1 MYLINTT
8 TIKIRLFIC
17 IIPKYV
23 ILSHTWGED
32 EVTFESMQRP
42 NERTKALRG
51 YMKIKRCCEQAKQ
64 DGYRWAWVDT
74 CCIDKRS
81 SAELSEAINSMY
93 RYYWGAEKCYAY
105 LTDVGDENSG
115 DVRDNLT
122 DVSDESSGNGRE
134 ETASSPTV
142 PGIGEKRGWEYIIYE
157 SSADSSHDIDVG
169 SDDAVYDPQEP
180 SVELPRSVRPERE
193 IFQFLN
199 SRWFKRGWT
208 LQELLAPATLE
219 FYDQEWNMIGTKFS
233 LATFI
238 QVATEI
244 QAQYILD
251 RNAMKG
257 ASIGLRLSWA
267 PQRDTTRDE
276 DQACCLFGI
285 MGVNMPLL
293 YGEGKRAFYRLQV
306 ELLKNTMDHTIFAW
320 SLGPSSSLEAKN
332 PCRFVGILA
341 TTPRDFQSTQLA
353 DIRPGLPQTIQGSTH
368 DVTNAGLR
376 IVLPCVAEGPDTLL
390 ALLNCHHDKTGKL
403 FLRLRRLDDQ
413 RFMRHQ
419 NQEMPTSTFT
429 QDMELKGK
437 ELYILM
443 EPETTLGLKS
453 LAEEIVEQSCALV
466 VGKLDFAGTAVD
478 EVVAF
483 HRDFRSKS
491 ELCWGNHFDVSPF
504 TYLLPLDSVGVG
516 IVYDEVS
523 LTIIFGHRHG
533 SPWLDVVIPS
543 GQELLSTVSSGPRH
557 RLKTDPEFREHIVNK
572 MRDLEVEMR
581 VGLPSEFCRD
591 HAVVYTDSTDTLE
604 VQVRRTLAGDQ
615 LRTCWQIGVIRRL

>member
-8 TIKIRLFIC
+8 TIKIRPFIG

-23 ILSHTWGED
+23 ILSHTWDED

-42 NERTKALRG
+42 NERTKALKG

-105 LTDVGDENSG
+105 LTDV
-115 DVRDNLT
+115 
-122 DVSDESSGNGRE
+122 
-134 ETASSPTV
+134 
-142 PGIGEKRGWEYIIYE
+142 
-157 SSADSSHDIDVG
+157 
-169 SDDAVYDPQEP
+169 
-180 SVELPRSVRPERE
+180 ERE

-267 PQRDTTRDE
+267 SQRDTTRDE
-276 DQACCLFGI
+276 DQAYCLFGI

-320 SLGPSSSLEAKN
+320 SLGSSFSLGPKS
-332 PCRFVGILA
+332 PCQFVYRRRYKVVHTMLQMQDFVSFFLA
-341 TTPRDFQSTQLA
+341 
-353 DIRPGLPQTIQGSTH
+353 
-368 DVTNAGLR
+368 
-376 IVLPCVAEGPDTLL
+376 
-390 ALLNCHHDKTGKL
+390 
-403 FLRLRRLDDQ
+403 
-413 RFMRHQ
+413 
-419 NQEMPTSTFT
+419 
-429 QDMELKGK
+429 
-437 ELYILM
+437 
-443 EPETTLGLKS
+443 
-453 LAEEIVEQSCALV
+453 
-466 VGKLDFAGTAVD
+466 
-478 EVVAF
+478 
-483 HRDFRSKS
+483 
-491 ELCWGNHFDVSPF
+491 SPK
-504 TYLLPLDSVGVG
+504 D
-516 IVYDEVS
+516 
-523 LTIIFGHRHG
+523 LTC
-533 SPWLDVVIPS
+533 
-543 GQELLSTVSSGPRH
+543 SSH
-557 RLKTDPEFREHIVNK
+557 
-572 MRDLEVEMR
+572 
-581 VGLPSEFCRD
+581 C
-591 HAVVYTDSTDTLE
+591 
-604 VQVRRTLAGDQ
+604 
-615 LRTCWQIGVIRRL
+615 

>member
-8 TIKIRLFIC
+8 TIKIRPFIG

-23 ILSHTWGED
+23 ILSHTWGDD
-32 EVTFESMQRP
+32 EVTFERMQRP
-42 NERTKALRG
+42 DERTKALKG
-51 YMKIKRCCEQAKQ
+51 YTKIKRCCEQAKQ

-115 DVRDNLT
+115 DVRDDLS
-122 DVSDESSGNGRE
+122 DVNS
-134 ETASSPTV
+134 
-142 PGIGEKRGWEYIIYE
+142 
-157 SSADSSHDIDVG
+157 IDV
-169 SDDAVYDPQEP
+169 VYDFQEP
-180 SVELPRSVRPERE
+180 SVELPRSIRPGRE

-238 QVATEI
+238 QIATEI
-244 QAQYILD
+244 QAQYISD
-251 RNAMKG
+251 RNAMKR

-267 PQRDTTRDE
+267 SQRDTTRDE
-276 DQACCLFGI
+276 DQAYCLFGI

-320 SLGPSSSLEAKN
+320 SLGPSFGFEPKT
-332 PCRFVGILA
+332 PYQFVGILA
-341 TTPRDFQSTQLA
+341 TTPGDFQSTQLA

-390 ALLNCHHDKTGKL
+390 ALLNCYHDKTGSL
-403 FLRLRRLDDQ
+403 FVRLRRLEDQ

-419 NQEMPTSTFT
+419 NQQMSTTMFS
-429 QDMELKGK
+429 QDIKLKSK

-443 EPETTLGLKS
+443 EPETTLGLKN
-453 LAEEIVEQSCALV
+453 LAAEEIVEHATCALV

-483 HRDFRSKS
+483 HRDLRSKS
-491 ELCWGNHFDVSPF
+491 ELCWGDRFDVSPF
-504 TYLLPLDSVGVG
+504 KYLPSLDSVGVG

-543 GQELLSTVSSGPRH
+543 GQDLLSTASSGPRH
-557 RLKTDPEFREHIVNK
+557 RLKTDPKFREHVFNK
-572 MRDLEVEMR
+572 MRDLEVEMK

-604 VQVRRTLAGDQ
+604 VQVRRTLADDQ
-615 LRTCWQIGVIRRL
+615 LRTCWQLGVIRRL

>member
-8 TIKIRLFIC
+8 TIKIRPFIG

-23 ILSHTWGED
+23 ILSHTWDED

-42 NERTKALRG
+42 NERTKALKG

-115 DVRDNLT
+115 DR
-122 DVSDESSGNGRE
+122 
-134 ETASSPTV
+134 V
-142 PGIGEKRGWEYIIYE
+142 PGIGEKRGWEYIIYG
-157 SSADSSHDIDVG
+157 SSADFSHDINVG
-169 SDDAVYDPQEP
+169 SADVAYDPQEP

-267 PQRDTTRDE
+267 SQRDTTRDE
-276 DQACCLFGI
+276 DQAYCLFGI

-320 SLGPSSSLEAKN
+320 SLGSSFSLGPKS
-332 PCRFVGILA
+332 PCQFVGILA
-341 TTPRDFQSTQLA
+341 ATPRDFQSTRLA

-376 IVLPCVAEGPDTLL
+376 IVLPCVAEGPDMLL

-413 RFMRHQ
+413 RFMRDQ
-419 NQEMPTSTFT
+419 DQEMSTSILT
-429 QDMELKGK
+429 QDMELKRK

-443 EPETTLGLKS
+443 EPETTLDLKN
-453 LAEEIVEQSCALV
+453 LAAEEIVEHITCALV

-483 HRDFRSKS
+483 HRDSRSKS
-491 ELCWGNHFDVSPF
+491 ELCWGNHFDVLPF
-504 TYLLPLDSVGVG
+504 QYLPSLDSVGVG

-533 SPWLDVVIPS
+533 NPWLDVVIPS
-543 GQELLSTVSSGPRH
+543 GRDLLSTVSSGPRH
-557 RLKTDPEFREHIVNK
+557 RLRTDPEFREHVVNK
-572 MRDLEVEMR
+572 MRDLEVQMK
-581 VGLPSEFCRD
+581 VGLPSKFCRD

-604 VQVRRTLAGDQ
+604 VQVRRTLASDQ
-615 LRTCWQIGVIRRL
+615 LRTCWQLGVIRRL